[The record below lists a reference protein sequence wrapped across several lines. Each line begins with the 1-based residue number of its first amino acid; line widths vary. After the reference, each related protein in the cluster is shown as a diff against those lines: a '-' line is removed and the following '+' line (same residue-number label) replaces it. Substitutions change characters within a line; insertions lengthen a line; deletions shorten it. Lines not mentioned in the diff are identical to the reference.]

1 MAKMKNPGFLSE
13 EERQYL
19 RSSEMGWDSWKH
31 VSNPGRAKAR
41 ILEFQE
47 GLHRAIECFV
57 EDVRWMHFTPRR
69 YVPEEIL
76 RKLSEEEI
84 GSELTRSVSAKR
96 IGFLRFCFL
105 DNPLFYLLI
114 VTLEALTRKTL
125 DQKQAILETMGLCL
139 VLAAKAQERIEE
151 QPKLRRAV
159 ASQREVVEFF
169 GTLVPGVR
177 EELSVGKDDAD
188 WLEEHPK
195 EKEALLVVLTNTTSG
210 SGDGEELRKKKRWVH
225 RDKISDT
232 LNLPKRGTTRL
243 LTILG
248 NKGLVEREGQKYS
261 ITSKGES
268 AAMYLF
274 ITSRDRTPFL

>member
-19 RSSEMGWDSWKH
+19 RSSEMGWDPWKR
-31 VSNPGRAKAR
+31 VSNPSRAKAR
-41 ILEFQE
+41 ILGFQE

-57 EDVRWMHFTPRR
+57 EDVRWMHFTPKR

-76 RKLSEEEI
+76 RKFSEEKI

-139 VLAAKAQERIEE
+139 GLAAKAQEEIKIH
-151 QPKLRRAV
+151 PKLRRAV
-159 ASQREVVEFF
+159 ASQREAVEFF
-169 GTLVPGVR
+169 GTLFTGAS

-188 WLEEHPK
+188 WLEKHPK
-195 EKEALLVVLTNTTSG
+195 EKEALFVVFTNTTYE
-210 SGDGEELRKKKRWVH
+210 SGDGEELRKKKSWVH

-248 NKGLVEREGQKYS
+248 NKGLVEREGHKYS

-268 AAMYLF
+268 AAMYVF